1 MPAGYTG
8 PARNLFLLGSSGT
21 QTVTNFFE
29 SISRASTTDGVF
41 VPDEIR
47 YIDVNKKYVLAGSA
61 QDSNSQS
68 FGWLE
73 RQDYDL
79 ETGTRTE
86 DYSTKIV
93 STSFGTNTTLR
104 AMELDSNDD
113 LIVVGKN
120 GNIPWIAKY
129 SNAGTLQWTS
139 TSSSASVEYT
149 GVACDTSGSYYV
161 CGNTPTSGSAQAF
174 VEKYDTYG
182 NPLWGKSALM
192 LGRDV
197 VLTKISANSRNEVVA
212 VGFLED
218 DSADKGYIVK
228 IDSNSGEILWDRTL
242 ERNISG
248 YGGGAG
254 QSNDDIA
261 PANVKCT
268 ACYIDSADQIYV
280 VGSIDGNPPTNNGVG
295 EFLVKY
301 SPEGNMIWQRENST
315 SHFTLTDGAP
325 NMIPYDVKA
334 DSNTGQTVVLSVED
348 RGSFALNDSNIFI
361 SKYSRNGRLVFRR
374 KISKGND
381 NLGAAS
387 LDADP
392 SFYYFIFRDKQLDGL
407 AGEPDRYT
415 FGKVSTSGN
424 GLGDFEYD
432 DGTPTLIDY
441 TVVSNAESKIG
452 RLSDGSVR
460 NDTSDLITYP
470 FTANKIVFDD
480 LATPVANKRRQMDG
494 PDSFEYSG
502 SPAIRPADF
511 QMLNLIPGNVTGTG
525 EDLVYNGSM
534 GQDSNPEIDAF
545 DGWTAGNNAILANE
559 TGYMQSSRRALSI
572 QNNGQVNGY
581 AWQSIYTEPGKS
593 YEVYVMVI
601 VDLGESA
608 TEFKTTNIRVGT
620 TINGNDLLN
629 VTGLDPGVS
638 NELGSGT
645 FTATTYQ
652 TYISLMGE
660 DPDTSSRIIV
670 DYVIVRE
677 KGWADSSGNGRDT
690 GIIGGDATAGGQY
703 WNSGNGSS
711 NSIRPPITV
720 EELGNTFSVE
730 AWVRHDGTPSYG
742 NLAYIFN
749 ADYSEG
755 NTNWGICIRSSGW
768 LSKMDNND
776 TQTILA
782 TSSEFIENQW
792 NHIIMTHTLAS
803 GSPQGNNATSDYVVY
818 LNGVQQF
825 SGQDDY
831 DNANAFGTLIVG
843 NKTNPVIGSGFSG
856 DIGSIRVYDRVLTE
870 TEAYQNY
877 NAGLTEFY
885 NEAPNTAPKISSDAI
900 VYDSNL
906 ILNYDFGNRATYD
919 RAENLI
925 RSSEDYTNN
934 NFWIQGGTQGQT
946 VLSLSDIVSPFG
958 TKNVYLHNDDATGGD
973 GKALDENITIT
984 PSATQQYT
992 MSVYAKQGSS
1002 PKFDVYGFFTGS
1014 STKGTRLSFVWDTKE
1029 VFTNGSDGGGADAVA
1044 SGYEEVG
1051 NGWVRVWMTVVDS
1064 NDGTNGTLQYRLYP
1078 GSRDSG
1084 AAGTTYFWGSQMER
1098 GSLGRYI
1105 KTVGV
1110 SITPLTKVKNLSSNS
1125 FPGTINGAI
1134 FNSAGYFEFDGTD
1147 DYIQSSSVMAPGS
1160 ADFSVIL
1167 WYKITSTSGR
1177 GGLFERAAASPFS
1190 GWVLGQGGTNNWGC
1204 SVRDA
1209 SNNNATFEYTY
1220 PTVGDWNC
1228 DAFTWNVSTQTLTPY
1243 RNGANAGTAT
1253 NSGTVGSLDGNTRY
1267 PMVIAGRL
1275 DSNLA
1280 QYKPMECGEVQMY
1293 SRVLTAAEVLQ
1304 NFNATRAKYGL

>member
-21 QTVTNFFE
+21 QAVTNFFE

-104 AMELDSNDD
+104 AMELDGNDD

-129 SNAGTLQWTS
+129 SNAGVLQWTS

-149 GVACDTSGSYYV
+149 GVACDTSGSYYA

-174 VEKYDTYG
+174 VEKYDTHG

-197 VLTKISANSRNEVVA
+197 VLTKISANARGEVIA

-228 IDSNSGEILWDRTL
+228 INSNSGEILWDRTL

-248 YGGGAG
+248 YGGGVG

-268 ACYIDSADQIYV
+268 ACHIDNKDQIYV
-280 VGSIDGNPPTNNGVG
+280 VGSIDGNSPTNNGVG

-301 SPEGNMIWQRENST
+301 SPEGNMIWQKENNT
-315 SHFTLTDGAP
+315 SHFLLTDGAP
-325 NMIPYDVKA
+325 NMIPYDVKS

-348 RGSFALNDSNIFI
+348 RGSFALNDSDIFI

-374 KISKGND
+374 RISKGNE

-392 SFYYFIFRDKQLDGL
+392 SFYYFIFRDQQLDGL
-407 AGEPDRYT
+407 AGEPDKYT

-441 TVVSNAESKIG
+441 TIVTNAENKIG

-470 FTANKIVFDD
+470 FTANRLVFDD
-480 LATPVANKRRQMDG
+480 LATPVANKRRQMDS

-502 SPAIRPADF
+502 SPSIRPADF
-511 QMLNLIPGNVTGTG
+511 QMLNLIPGNVTGI
-525 EDLVYNGSM
+525 DDNLVYNSSM

-559 TGYMQSSRRALSI
+559 RGFMDSSTRALSI
-572 QNNGQVNGY
+572 QNDGQVNGY
-581 AWQSIYTEPGKS
+581 AWQSIYTEPGKN
-593 YEVYVMVI
+593 YEIFVMCI
-601 VDLGESA
+601 VDNNESA
-608 TEFKTTNIRVGT
+608 TYFNTTNIRVGT
-620 TINGNDLLN
+620 TVGGNDLLN
-629 VTGLDPGVS
+629 VTGIDPGVS
-638 NELGSGT
+638 YELGSGT
-645 FTATTYQ
+645 FAATSYQ

-660 DPDTSSRIIV
+660 DSDTSSRIII

-677 KGWADSSGNGRDT
+677 KGWSDSSGNGRDT
-690 GIIGGDATAGGQY
+690 GIIGGEATDDGKY
-703 WNSGNGSS
+703 WSSPTGSS

-730 AWVRHDGTPSYG
+730 VWVRHTSTGSFG

-782 TSSEFIENQW
+782 TSDEFILNQW

-803 GSPQGNNATSDYVVY
+803 GSPLGANATSDYVVY

-825 SGQDDY
+825 TGQDDY

-843 NKTNPVIGSGFSG
+843 NKTNPEVGSGVRG

-877 NAGLTEFY
+877 NAGLAEFY
-885 NEAPNTAPKISSDAI
+885 NEAPVTVPKISSSEI
-900 VYDSNL
+900 VYNSNL
-906 ILNYDFGNRATYD
+906 ILNYDFANTGTYNRT
-919 RAENLI
+919 ENMLSASAYYGDSNYWNRNSVDELTTNTTDVLSPI
-925 RSSEDYTNN
+925 GDYT
-934 NFWIQGGTQGQT
+934 
-946 VLSLSDIVSPFG
+946 V
-958 TKNVYLHNDDATGGD
+958 TKWTANVTTAQYVYENGFT
-973 GKALDENITIT
+973 LDTN
-984 PSATQQYT
+984 YT
-992 MSVYAKQGSS
+992 LSVYVRCADGEQHDFKMYLSGTGVQTFS
-1002 PKFDVYGFFTGS
+1002 PVFTATDKWQRFTWSFAGNNETAVYPVLHEELGATLYVWGPQLNETS
-1014 STKGTRLSFVWDTKE
+1014 TVSRYIPTIGTASPLSTK
-1029 VFTNGSDGGGADAVA
+1029 
-1044 SGYEEVG
+1044 
-1051 NGWVRVWMTVVDS
+1051 VR
-1064 NDGTNGTLQYRLYP
+1064 
-1078 GSRDSG
+1078 
-1084 AAGTTYFWGSQMER
+1084 
-1098 GSLGRYI
+1098 
-1105 KTVGV
+1105 
-1110 SITPLTKVKNLSSNS
+1110 NLSSNS
-1125 FPGTINGAI
+1125 YTGTLNGDPAQ
-1134 FNSAGYFEFDGTD
+1134 NSDGSIQFGGNDSITTNLEWTPANQFGFTMWFRLDLLKDFHSLVDLFDTATFRNFQLIVESDGDLRIYWGDTTGT
-1147 DYIQSSSVMAPGS
+1147 S
-1160 ADFSVIL
+1160 A
-1167 WYKITSTSGR
+1167 ITST
-1177 GGLFERAAASPFS
+1177 AATTWYYVAFSCNGETGTLYRYGNGTTDSVAVSASAGSYSVKPL
-1190 GWVLGQGGTNNWGC
+1190 VLGKRG
-1204 SVRDA
+1204 DDD
-1209 SNNNATFEYTY
+1209 SNYF
-1220 PTVGDWNC
+1220 
-1228 DAFTWNVSTQTLTPY
+1228 
-1243 RNGANAGTAT
+1243 
-1253 NSGTVGSLDGNTRY
+1253 LDGRISQFQFYNT
-1267 PMVIAGRL
+1267 
-1275 DSNLA
+1275 
-1280 QYKPMECGEVQMY
+1280 E
-1293 SRVLTAAEVLQ
+1293 LTAAQILQ
-1304 NFNATRAKYGL
+1304 NYNATRAKYGL